1 MLLSAGFLL
10 GQKADGGVA
19 VSSPPKAEN
28 VVIMIGDGMG
38 LSQISS
44 AMHQGRRSLALEEMP
59 VTGLMSVHSAN
70 ELVTDSGAGATAFAC
85 GVKTNNFM
93 VGMTPDS
100 LPCTTLFELA
110 KTRGFATGLV
120 VTSSL
125 VHATPAAFYAHQP
138 LRGYYEPIALDLLEA
153 DFDFLVGGGLR
164 YFNDRQSDGRN
175 LTYELRDLG
184 YAVMDYTQLPLTEMD
199 VAAEDKMVYFT
210 SKEDPM
216 PEWKGRAYLPFA
228 TALALD
234 HLQIHSRDGFMLL
247 VEGSQIDWAGH
258 ANEGEYLMGEVLD
271 FDAAIDKVLR
281 YARRRGDT
289 LVIVLAD
296 HETGGVAVQPG
307 SVEGEVLLAFTS
319 SEHTATMIP
328 VFAYGPGA
336 ELFSGMYDNTDIHY
350 KIRQAL
356 GWDFVAENE

>member
-1 MLLSAGFLL
+1 M
-10 GQKADGGVA
+10 GQKAGEGSTVPP
-19 VSSPPKAEN
+19 PPKARN

-38 LSQISS
+38 LSQISA

-70 ELVTDSGAGATAFAC
+70 EQVTDSGAGATAFAC

-110 KTRGFATGLV
+110 KARGLATGLV
-120 VTSSL
+120 VTSTL
-125 VHATPAAFYAHQP
+125 VHATPAAFFAHQS
-138 LRGYYEPIALDLLEA
+138 LRGYYEPIAADLVESGI
-153 DFDFLVGGGLR
+153 DFLIGGGQR

-175 LTYELRDLG
+175 LTYELREKG
-184 YAVMDYTQLPLTEMD
+184 YEVMDYTQLPLTEVE
-199 VAAEDKMVYFT
+199 VANYDKMVYFT
-210 SKEDPM
+210 SKEDPI

-228 TALALD
+228 AALALD
-234 HLQIHSRDGFMLL
+234 HLQIHSREGFMLL

-258 ANEGEYLMGEVLD
+258 ANEAEYLMAEMLD
-271 FDAAIDKVLR
+271 FDATIDKVLR

-289 LVIVLAD
+289 LVLVLAD

-307 SVEGEVLLAFTS
+307 SAEGEVLLAFTS
-319 SEHTATMIP
+319 GEHTATMIP

-336 ELFSGMYDNTDIHY
+336 ELFSGMYDNTDINY

-356 GWDFVAENE
+356 GWNFVAENK